1 MKCQEVNELL
11 VVYSDGEV
19 APSERTLI
27 QAHLAECD
35 FCQKKLAALSAT
47 QGRVRRSLQVKA
59 AQAAPSPQ
67 AWSRLQARLA
77 KEARPSSSWLPSW
90 LQRLAPG
97 IGRSIIQIF
106 QGGVTKKKGFAFAA
120 IAALVIAVSVVAFV
134 PSVQAQVG
142 DAIQRV
148 ALGAYSSAVQV
159 VPQIRGESQPLPADM
174 WIVRTEIGNFGGNA
188 PPGVDPA
195 VRSVADFEEAQ
206 ASTNFHLRAPTD
218 LPEGYIL
225 REVKLAPIGGTH
237 WAFLFYS
244 GPDHDIIVVQML
256 VGPQPSDEPNVAV
269 SVAVG
274 LVTDG
279 TLEEVD
285 FDGRPAVWADD
296 HSLMWEADGISYM
309 VGGLDLDPEQT
320 LQIARSLR

>member
-97 IGRSIIQIF
+97 IGRSITQIF
-106 QGGVTKKKGFAFAA
+106 QGGVTKKKDS
-120 IAALVIAVSVVAFV
+120 L
-134 PSVQAQVG
+134 
-142 DAIQRV
+142 
-148 ALGAYSSAVQV
+148 L
-159 VPQIRGESQPLPADM
+159 PLSRR
-174 WIVRTEIGNFGGNA
+174 W
-188 PPGVDPA
+188 
-195 VRSVADFEEAQ
+195 
-206 ASTNFHLRAPTD
+206 
-218 LPEGYIL
+218 
-225 REVKLAPIGGTH
+225 
-237 WAFLFYS
+237 
-244 GPDHDIIVVQML
+244 
-256 VGPQPSDEPNVAV
+256 
-269 SVAVG
+269 
-274 LVTDG
+274 
-279 TLEEVD
+279 
-285 FDGRPAVWADD
+285 
-296 HSLMWEADGISYM
+296 
-309 VGGLDLDPEQT
+309 
-320 LQIARSLR
+320 